1 MIGLIWFIISLI
13 IIMVGGF
20 VIWNLLQKVEALE
33 DDNDFLQKWANQ
45 SSESLIRTLE
55 TIKEIDEKRWFQ
67 EDDEVGIVFGRL
79 KDEINKLGEYFE

>member
-45 SSESLIRTLE
+45 SSESLMRTLE

>member
-45 SSESLIRTLE
+45 SSESLTRTLE

>member
-13 IIMVGGF
+13 IIMPGGF